1 MIHIPYIYYLLN
13 VYLFLYVSSICQ
25 FFILKITKQW
35 YFIHLKFY
43 SRERAQ
49 VGGGTGR
56 EGVADGERAQL
67 GA

>member
-49 VGGGTGR
+49 VGGGIGR